1 MILKI
6 MDIIRFA
13 LAIILALTMM
23 VVFLLLVKEDLKQK
37 GKKNLSY

>member
-1 MILKI
+1 MLKI
-6 MDIIRFA
+6 MDIFRFA
-13 LAIILALTMM
+13 LAIILTLTMM

>member
-13 LAIILALTMM
+13 LAIIVALTMM
-23 VVFLLLVKEDLKQK
+23 AVFLLLVKKDLKETF
-37 GKKNLSY
+37 NT

>member
-1 MILKI
+1 

-13 LAIILALTMM
+13 LAIIIALNMM